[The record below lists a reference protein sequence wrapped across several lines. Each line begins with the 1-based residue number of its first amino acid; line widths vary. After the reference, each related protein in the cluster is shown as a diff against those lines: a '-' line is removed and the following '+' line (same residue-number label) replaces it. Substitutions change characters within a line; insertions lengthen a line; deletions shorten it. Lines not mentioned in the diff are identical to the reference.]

1 MDKNQPLPGMRGF
14 QPPQADTPGQA
25 RAAASLN
32 GRSVQQAPAP
42 DTTQGHCPVVSQGK
56 THRFAIGNPHMCVNH
71 PAPDWIPLEM
81 RVESPPFSPTLE
93 NDDVLVK
100 DLQEP
105 EFQGRIQELL
115 QERQRLKNE
124 KSNEEFRFKLLMPTL
139 RNMRTFIQHISDN
152 KQFRSPL
159 TAADRKTMDWLA
171 EQAQSLIDAQAPYE
185 RTVHLAFALVAVCE
199 SLTNRWVLGPLKKQ
213 DPSFYRKH
221 CEKQEWLPEPEEIAT
236 FCWGGNNT
244 KASQEKKEFFSVQHG
259 LYGQLALSV
268 CLNASHL
275 LLYPSFQALDLDDFC
290 RFGHLPVHPIGMTTA
305 YACNADG
312 CLMGPLSFALHD
324 AFHMTTLST
333 INNTGY
339 TPDRRAEHQLC
350 QSSQRLAL
358 RQWLLDKVPERLYEL
373 TSQQALILVVF
384 HLFHEADPGG
394 AAEYLDLG
402 RTSFLSCLQK
412 LGEARRRGRSG
423 YNKAYRDVTDSQAI
437 MAVLWTIRLW
447 ESWKAIN
454 YRSLE
459 PAQQDR
465 VMEQFWATDV
475 PRLRNHLTFIEQ
487 HRGALRQLFAENCS
501 KYAVKDNH
509 LMITVRA
516 DGRFLQQAL
525 TLFESYDAYSGLLNL
540 DNTDMAYFSALNY
553 PHWRQ
558 KIEARVGVPLPEG
571 TGYQPG
577 TCQEG
582 QDSRSAA

>member
-1 MDKNQPLPGMRGF
+1 
-14 QPPQADTPGQA
+14 
-25 RAAASLN
+25 
-32 GRSVQQAPAP
+32 
-42 DTTQGHCPVVSQGK
+42 
-56 THRFAIGNPHMCVNH
+56 
-71 PAPDWIPLEM
+71 
-81 RVESPPFSPTLE
+81 
-93 NDDVLVK
+93 
-100 DLQEP
+100 
-105 EFQGRIQELL
+105 
-115 QERQRLKNE
+115 
-124 KSNEEFRFKLLMPTL
+124 
-139 RNMRTFIQHISDN
+139 
-152 KQFRSPL
+152 
-159 TAADRKTMDWLA
+159 
-171 EQAQSLIDAQAPYE
+171 
-185 RTVHLAFALVAVCE
+185 
-199 SLTNRWVLGPLKKQ
+199 
-213 DPSFYRKH
+213 
-221 CEKQEWLPEPEEIAT
+221 
-236 FCWGGNNT
+236 
-244 KASQEKKEFFSVQHG
+244 EKKEFFSAQHG
-259 LYGQLALSV
+259 LDGQLALSV
-268 CLNASHL
+268 YLNASHL

-312 CLMGPLSFALHD
+312 YLMGPLSFALHD

-339 TPDRRAEHQLC
+339 TPESRAEHQLC

-447 ESWKAIN
+447 ESWQATN

-465 VMEQFWATDV
+465 VMEHFLATDV

-487 HRGALRQLFAENCS
+487 HRGALRQLFAENYS
-501 KYAVKDNH
+501 EYAVKDNH

-525 TLFESYDAYSGLLNL
+525 TLFESYDPYSGLCNL
-540 DNTDMAYFSALNY
+540 DNTDMAYFSALHY
-553 PHWRQ
+553 PAWRK
-558 KIEARVGVPLPEG
+558 KIEARTRTRLPLGEGYESAVPCSHNRPVPQAAEFLTPEG
-571 TGYQPG
+571 GLRQTRG
-577 TCQEG
+577 T
-582 QDSRSAA
+582 DSLEAACTQQRAHCLRSTNSRQQ